1 MNTSLLLA
9 ALWAIVATVV
19 ALIPSRDRHW
29 RAAYVLI
36 TVGIPIVGWVTYQN
50 GPWVGLIVLGA
61 GTSILRWPLIHLW
74 RWLRRKTVN

>member
-1 MNTSLLLA
+1 LLLA

-50 GPWVGLIVLGA
+50 GPWIGLIVLGA
-61 GTSILRWPLIHLW
+61 GASILRWPLIRLW
-74 RWLRRKTVN
+74 HWLKRKAAN